1 MEIRQLKYFL
11 KVAETLNFSEA
22 SRCLFI
28 TQSTLSQQIS
38 KLEFELGQQLFER
51 DSHSVVLTEAGR
63 ELQKYARD
71 TINSVSDC
79 MQHMQDLKEML
90 TGELNI
96 GVTFSFSSI
105 ASEAILT
112 FLKKYPKIKLN
123 VWYKTMEELMDMLK
137 RRELDLVLAFKP
149 SQSDSHI
156 DSRVLFNN
164 YLAAIVNE
172 DHPLASHKSIT
183 LSELQLF
190 SLVLPSRGL
199 QARNTFE
206 EILVDKDVNL
216 NVCVDLNNVNQILG
230 VVRNSNYVTVLSEST
245 IFNEEGLKAIRLDC
259 SNNNMEGCVHILRDA
274 YIKKSTQEF
283 IKILSESRAILKMF
297 ALRGLIKD

>member
-38 KLEFELGQQLFER
+38 KLEFELGQQLFAR
-51 DSHSVVLTEAGR
+51 DS
-63 ELQKYARD
+63 
-71 TINSVSDC
+71 INSVSDC

>member
-51 DSHSVVLTEAGR
+51 DS
-63 ELQKYARD
+63 
-71 TINSVSDC
+71 INSVSDC